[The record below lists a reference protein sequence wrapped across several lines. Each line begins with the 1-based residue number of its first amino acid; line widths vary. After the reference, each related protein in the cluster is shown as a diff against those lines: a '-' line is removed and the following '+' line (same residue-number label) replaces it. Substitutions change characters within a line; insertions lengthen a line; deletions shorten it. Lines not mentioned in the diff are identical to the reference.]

1 MSDEANIP
9 ENTSALGWRLR
20 AAAPYL
26 AAVALFLL
34 GLLALYHLLA
44 PVDLHEV
51 AAQVH
56 ATPWTVTGLAL
67 ASTLAG
73 YLCLAGYDWSALRY
87 RGKSLPPPVVLSG
100 GLMAYAF
107 GNTLGLTPISG
118 GAVRWR
124 VYSGLGLDGY
134 DIAAIANSAQTRI
147 VAGATGIIA
156 VSAVGCSASAP
167 SPTSVVITPKDTE
180 VKVEIAAMS

>member
-1 MSDEANIP
+1 MSHEANIP

-134 DIAAIANSAQTRI
+134 DIAAISTFFI
-147 VAGATGIIA
+147 ATSLVILGTLA
-156 VSAVGCSASAP
+156 LVG
-167 SPTSVVITPKDTE
+167 E
-180 VKVEIAAMS
+180 RGRLFRR